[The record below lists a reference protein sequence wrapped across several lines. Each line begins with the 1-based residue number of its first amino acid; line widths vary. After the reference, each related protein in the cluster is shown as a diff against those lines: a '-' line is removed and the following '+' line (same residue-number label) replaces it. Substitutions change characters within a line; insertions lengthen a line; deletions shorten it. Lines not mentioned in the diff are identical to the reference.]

1 MNILFRLCINKLSAG
16 KWLQKK
22 ITINCLVL
30 KRQLVVLEVEI
41 IFSSRRKKLL
51 KIWPVHGCLDGL
63 KKNSISALFQSILRG
78 APLQSKYS
86 SSEWINTKEKEL
98 TGIVQWK
105 RYSFKFESPSVSV
118 VECPPLDATPSP
130 LTSTGLS
137 FGRYSAS
144 VFRNYPIVPSYC
156 PNVVNSTQAR
166 EVTKD
171 L

>member
-30 KRQLVVLEVEI
+30 KRQLVVLEVVI
-41 IFSSRRKKLL
+41 IFSSRSKKL
-51 KIWPVHGCLDGL
+51 PGL
-63 KKNSISALFQSILRG
+63 LRAKEKLSTLFQSISRQ

-137 FGRYSAS
+137 FARYSAS
-144 VFRNYPIVPSYC
+144 VFWNYPIVPSYC
-156 PNVVNSTQAR
+156 PKVVNSTQVR